1 MQTAGGGWTLGFI
14 KNSRHTSPI
23 NGFGSGRRSQSH
35 LAHNPTASSS
45 SNESRMGWL
54 DLNDLSYT
62 ELRLAAYQ
70 NGARTYLSNPIQ
82 KTQLRIRFGQDGYL
96 LYGQAGYYWCGGRAA
111 FTDGGRG
118 QVNRPAGAPADC
130 KGHGSLGSGWDFGPA
145 GTNDGLTLC
154 GGDASDWMHVRYN
167 GATLSFGNRG
177 GAQAIWVR

>member
-23 NGFGSGRRSQSH
+23 NGFGSGRRSLSH

-70 NGARTYLSNPIQ
+70 NGARTYLSPSRRVAHP
-82 KTQLRIRFGQDGYL
+82 LWSRRL
-96 LYGQAGYYWCGGRAA
+96 PAVRQAGYYWCGGRAA
-111 FTDGGRG
+111 FTDAGRG

-145 GTNDGLTLC
+145 GTNGGLTLC
-154 GGDASDWMHVRYN
+154 GGDASNWMHVRYN

>member
-1 MQTAGGGWTLGFI
+1 
-14 KNSRHTSPI
+14 
-23 NGFGSGRRSQSH
+23 
-35 LAHNPTASSS
+35 
-45 SNESRMGWL
+45 MGWL

-82 KTQLRIRFGQDGYL
+82 KAQLRIRFGQDGYL

-111 FTDGGRG
+111 FTDAGRG

-145 GTNDGLTLC
+145 GTNGGLTLC
-154 GGDASDWMHVRYN
+154 GGDASNWMHVRYN